1 MKQRS
6 MFWVLVCCVSVGGWL
21 VGCGHHG
28 HDRDAAAE
36 GAEPAFEEAAAIVE
50 VSPEMEAVLA
60 RADLADGTEDHV
72 VAKCSG
78 CGLAMDGS
86 ADHVLNVGEYE
97 LHFCSDSC
105 QGRVENDVTGAL
117 MALAETEESD
127 SEATP

>member
-1 MKQRS
+1 MKGDAHLRVCRIGRRGSVTMKQRS

-60 RADLADGTEDHV
+60 RADLAE
-72 VAKCSG
+72 
-78 CGLAMDGS
+78 
-86 ADHVLNVGEYE
+86 
-97 LHFCSDSC
+97 
-105 QGRVENDVTGAL
+105 GRVENDVTGAL
-117 MALAETEESD
+117 MALAETEGSD